1 MGDNSPGW
9 EMSGKWR
16 KGQKSWELIVNR
28 QEESRCEE
36 TAGHSPENALEIY
49 WASRI
54 RIICADPDLDPYP
67 DLSINKQKGKK
78 NLDFHYFLRRKKLIF
93 VGIWQPLTKKQEQDP
108 KPDQNP

>member
-1 MGDNSPGW
+1 M
-9 EMSGKWR
+9 
-16 KGQKSWELIVNR
+16 NR

-36 TAGHSPENALEIY
+36 TAGHSPENELEIY

-78 NLDFHYFLRRKKLIF
+78 NLDFHYFFTSLDFLSLKTDVNVLAKSNQQKKR
-93 VGIWQPLTKKQEQDP
+93 
-108 KPDQNP
+108 

>member
-1 MGDNSPGW
+1 MGGYSPGC
-9 EMSGKWR
+9 EMSGKLR

-28 QEESRCEE
+28 QESRCEE

-54 RIICADPDLDPYP
+54 RNICADPDLDPYP

-78 NLDFHYFLRRKKLIF
+78 NYDIHYFF
-93 VGIWQPLTKKQEQDP
+93 TSF
-108 KPDQNP
+108 